1 MILVTGGAG
10 YIGSHCV
17 LSLLENN
24 FNVHIFDN
32 LSTGNKDIIKTLKD
46 NDNIFFTLG
55 DLINKEEVNNV
66 FKKSEFKAVIHFAAY
81 SQVGESVV
89 NPQKYYK
96 NNILGTLNLLEAMI
110 EHNVKYIVFSSTAAV
125 YGRAEYTPID
135 EKHSLN
141 PLSPYGRTKLAIE
154 NILDDY
160 DKAYGIKSVRLRY
173 FNAAGAD
180 KSLRTGECHNP
191 ETHLIPNIL
200 NTVFNQKKPFKLYGT
215 DYKTKDG
222 TCLRDYIDVEDLAKA
237 HILALRYLENG
248 GNTDCFNLGTS
259 KGYTVKE
266 VFHLCEKITG
276 RKLPLEIGNKR
287 EGDPAELVADNKKAK
302 EILGWIPQKSLDES
316 IQNAYNWIKSKE
328 RVKK

>member
-160 DKAYGIKSVRLRY
+160 DNAYGIKSVRLRY

-200 NTVFNQKKPFKLYGT
+200 NTVFNQKNRLNYTEQTIKQ
-215 DYKTKDG
+215 KTEH
-222 TCLRDYIDVEDLAKA
+222 V
-237 HILALRYLENG
+237 
-248 GNTDCFNLGTS
+248 
-259 KGYTVKE
+259 
-266 VFHLCEKITG
+266 
-276 RKLPLEIGNKR
+276 LEI
-287 EGDPAELVADNKKAK
+287 
-302 EILGWIPQKSLDES
+302 I
-316 IQNAYNWIKSKE
+316 
-328 RVKK
+328 